1 MDARRA
7 HLLGDRGGR
16 LQPVGE
22 DDVRVHRSDVEVV
35 DDRRLLALGVVA
47 ELAEAGCDLFLD
59 LVVVRD
65 LGEGDAALVLDRVL
79 QSLVEAVEEAL

>member
-1 MDARRA
+1 MGLCVSVRRHVRVTSPSVHRA
-7 HLLGDRGGR
+7 HI
-16 LQPVGE
+16 
-22 DDVRVHRSDVEVV
+22 EVV

-59 LVVVRD
+59 LVVVGD